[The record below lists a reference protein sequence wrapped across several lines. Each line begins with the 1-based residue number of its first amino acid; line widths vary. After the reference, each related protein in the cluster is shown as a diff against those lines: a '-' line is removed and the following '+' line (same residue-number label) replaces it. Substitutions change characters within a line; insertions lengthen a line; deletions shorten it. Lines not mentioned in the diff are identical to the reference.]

1 MDYLNL
7 ISVPAIATVTYWI
20 IEAIKYACGGNEK
33 FKRLIPI
40 IAGVLGAILGAICF
54 YLLPDIV
61 PATNVIV
68 AIVIG
73 ASSGWTSVG
82 FNQVIKQVTKG
93 DDSNGTKSD

>member
-1 MDYLNL
+1 MGRAKCRLPKGKINFDNKEVVMKVSNFLRYL
-7 ISVPAIATVTYWI
+7 ISFLGVV
-20 IEAIKYACGGNEK
+20 
-33 FKRLIPI
+33 
-40 IAGVLGAILGAICF
+40 AGVLGAILGAICF

-73 ASSGWTSVG
+73 ASSGLTSVG